1 MSTSRHSRIRIST
14 GPGAQQGGL
23 LRDELYAL
31 HASFCQ
37 GLSDPKR
44 LLIITALRDGEK
56 SVSQLWQLIGARQS
70 TVSQHLA
77 LMRHLGLVE
86 SRRADG
92 NVLYR
97 LADPRIA
104 QVVDLLRSV
113 HADLQKRRFQ
123 SLGTTPE

>member
-1 MSTSRHSRIRIST
+1 MSTDRRT
-14 GPGAQQGGL
+14 QQSSL
-23 LRDELYAL
+23 PRDELYAL

-44 LLIITALRDGEK
+44 LLIITALRGGEK
-56 SVSQLWQLIGARQS
+56 TVGQLWRLIGARQS

-92 NVLYR
+92 NVFYR
-97 LADPRIA
+97 LADQRIA
-104 QVVDLLRSV
+104 DVVERLRAV
-113 HADLQKRRFQ
+113 HADLQLRRFQ
-123 SLGTTPE
+123 SLGTAPE

>member
-1 MSTSRHSRIRIST
+1 MRLSRHSRIRIST
-14 GPGAQQGGL
+14 DPGTQQGSL
-23 LRDELYAL
+23 PRDELYAL
-31 HASFCQ
+31 HASICQ

-56 SVSQLWQLIGARQS
+56 SVSQLWRLIGARQS

-104 QVVDLLRSV
+104 QVVELLSTV
-113 HADLQKRRFQ
+113 HTHLRKRRFQ
-123 SLGTTPE
+123 SLGPTPE